1 MSVEVILM
9 KEVPELGVEG
19 DVVKVS
25 EGFAR
30 NYLLPR
36 KVAAPVTDVTRRQLA
51 RLREQREAKAGEE
64 LARARE
70 LANRLASVSCTV
82 VAKVGEDEKLYGS
95 VSPSDIVDSLKSQGI
110 EDVDKNDVVLD
121 KPIKELGV
129 YDVPLKLHADVE
141 TSVKIWV
148 VEE

>member
-9 KEVPELGVEG
+9 KEVTDLGVEG

-25 EGFAR
+25 EGYAR

-36 KVAAPVTDVTRRQLA
+36 KVAAPVTDATRRQLA
-51 RLREQREAKAGEE
+51 RMREQREASAKEE
-64 LARARE
+64 LSRAGE
-70 LANRLASVSCTV
+70 LANRLASVSCTI

-95 VSPSDIVDSLKSQGI
+95 VAPSDIVDSLKSQGI
-110 EDVDKNDVVLD
+110 DDVDKNHIVLE
-121 KPIKELGV
+121 KPMKELGV
-129 YDVPLKLHADVE
+129 YDVPVKLHPE
-141 TSVKIWV
+141 VKTTIKVWV